1 MVGGLGALGALGSIA
16 GGVGQ
21 GLDAESRRRL
31 LEQQAAQI
39 AQQQTGNVDAGNA
52 LSGAPMTAPQQQGGM
67 LARLGSM
74 FGSMFG
80 GGGGGQGQPQGAPQP
95 PPIGRAGPPQMGALP
110 PQGGAPQPPPQ
121 PSPQPSPQGGG
132 QPPGGAPI
140 TKLDFPTILQLFQQ
154 KGLTGAR
161 LMAALNA
168 VAPMMNLQAQQQYK
182 QAMMSVAQQKIP
194 IEQQRADAD
203 TKRAATGAENVDS
216 EVKSRDAASEARK
229 QRLGLE
235 AQKLKDS
242 EAKAASDASIKTLSQ
257 WQSANKDAENERQR
271 AVSDLNTAYTNTS
284 DPDQEGTIKML
295 KENLASADARIK
307 ALHDARPNVQDDVGD
322 KPHPTGAGG
331 GGGKSTDRVDT
342 GRPQEVTVGGV
353 KYKWT
358 GKGDYDDKSTWTPVQ

>member
-1 MVGGLGALGALGSIA
+1 
-16 GGVGQ
+16 
-21 GLDAESRRRL
+21 
-31 LEQQAAQI
+31 
-39 AQQQTGNVDAGNA
+39 
-52 LSGAPMTAPQQQGGM
+52 M

-74 FGSMFG
+74 FG
-80 GGGGGQGQPQGAPQP
+80 GGGQGQPQAAPQP
-95 PPIGRAGPPQMGALP
+95 PPIGRAGPPTAAPP
-110 PQGGAPQPPPQ
+110 PQGGAPQPL
-121 PSPQPSPQGGG
+121 PQPSPQGGAP
-132 QPPGGAPI
+132 QPPPI

-194 IEQQRADAD
+194 IERQRADAD

-271 AVSDLNTAYTNTS
+271 AVSDLNAAYTNTS

-307 ALHDARPNVQDDVGD
+307 ALHDARPNMQDDVGD